1 MSYLLDKYIEEKEII
16 ICGGSGGVGKTT
28 TSAAIAIRAAQK
40 GKKVLVLTIDPA
52 RRLADALGIRIGNE
66 ETEVPLEVLGI
77 MSGGSLFAMMLDMKR
92 SFDEL
97 IDKISPTEEVRDRI
111 LNNRLYQN
119 ITTAFSGSHEYIA
132 MEKVYDI
139 HRQSKYDLIVLDTP
153 PTRHAIDFLEA
164 PRKMVDFLN
173 AGIIN
178 VMLKLY
184 FRAGKWSFRLFR
196 GGVEGIFALV
206 ERITGG
212 EILREVSEFFLSFE
226 GLYDGFKDRSDAVMR
241 LLKSQRTVFLIIMG
255 PQEVNLDE
263 AYFLYDKISEMGL
276 PFGFFIMNRVHLLP
290 SEFRWNRETKNK
302 VKEVVGDPLYDR
314 IEEWVDSYY
323 ALYKHDRD
331 VALQVLQ
338 RTRQPLYLVPEFE
351 EDVHDIKSLHRFI
364 NNLLSGETLK

>member
-1 MSYLLDKYIEEKEII
+1 MSYLLDRYIEEKEII

-28 TSAAIAIRAAQK
+28 TSAAIAIRAAQR
-40 GKKVLVLTIDPA
+40 GKRVLVLTIDPA
-52 RRLADALGIRIGNE
+52 RRLADALGIKIGNE
-66 ETEVPLEVLGI
+66 ETEVPLDFLDG
-77 MSGGSLFAMMLDMKR
+77 SGSLHAMMLDMKR

-97 IDKISPTEEVRDRI
+97 IDKISPSEEVRDRI
-111 LNNRLYQN
+111 LSNRLYQN

-139 HRQSKYDLIVLDTP
+139 HMQGKYDLIVLDTP

-184 FRAGKWSFRLFR
+184 FRAGKWSLRVFR
-196 GGVEGIFALV
+196 GGMESIFALV
-206 ERITGG
+206 EKITGG

-276 PFGFFIMNRVHLLP
+276 PFGFFIINRVHLLP
-290 SEFRWNRETKNK
+290 REFQWDREVKRDVKK
-302 VKEVVGDPLYDR
+302 VVDDMFPIV
-314 IEEWVDSYY
+314 EEWVDNYY
-323 ALYKHDRD
+323 ALYRRDRD
-331 VALQVLQ
+331 IALQVLQ
-338 RTRQPLYLVPEFE
+338 KTRQPLYLVPEFE
-351 EDVHDIKSLHRFI
+351 EDVHDVDSLRRFI
-364 NNLLSGETLK
+364 ENLLSGETLK